1 MNAVNLTVEVH
12 CHRPAWSINKNYPT
26 AYRIYNNND
35 LLTERTWIWNN
46 NTVIRE
52 NIWVYLDN
60 NLSNVLNITPVVD
73 IQEQATFN
81 FGNFAVVSQLAD
93 YEQINEH
100 TISFTLQ

>member
-1 MNAVNLTVEVH
+1 MSAVNFTVEVH

-35 LLTERTWIWNN
+35 LLTERSWIWNN

-52 NIWVYLDN
+52 NIWLYTDTN
-60 NLSNVLNITPVVD
+60 ISNVLTITPVIN
-73 IQEQATFN
+73 IQEQALFN
-81 FGNFAVVSQLAD
+81 LNNFTVLNHSVSTN
-93 YEQINEH
+93 QINEH